1 MAGRPPKSRTF
12 TPVAEIVPDIGSR
25 RATSYD
31 VARLAN
37 VSQSSVSRA
46 FTPGAS
52 ISEDVRSRVME
63 VAAQLG
69 YQPNAIARSLIT
81 RRSDLIGLMIGHA
94 TNLNYPEVLFELSRR
109 ISAAGSR
116 VLLFALES
124 ETEIATIMEQL
135 WRYQVDGV
143 IAAARLSPE
152 QVAEFAAQR
161 VPLVLYNRVLPDCA
175 VTAVSVDH
183 ADGERRLIDRLV
195 RAGHQRLGL
204 ISGPADNAV
213 SVERMESAIIR
224 LRHHG
229 ITSVATARGTY
240 SYESGG
246 EAFGQL
252 VEALSGPPDA
262 VVCANDA
269 MALGAMDAARHHYKL
284 SVPDDVSIVGFDG
297 SGASRW
303 LSYDLTTI
311 RQPVRRMA
319 EAAVQMVMERI
330 ESPDVEPETR
340 LYAGE
345 LIAGR
350 SARLG

>member
-1 MAGRPPKSRTF
+1 MQ
-12 TPVAEIVPDIGSR
+12 PVAETLPDMGNR

-31 VARLAN
+31 VARMAN

-46 FTPGAS
+46 FTSGAS
-52 ISEDVRSRVME
+52 ISEDVRQRVLE

-81 RRSDLIGLMIGHA
+81 RRSDLIGLMIGQA
-94 TNLNYPEVLFELSRR
+94 TNLIYPEVLFELSRR
-109 ISAAGSR
+109 ISASGSR

-124 ETEIATIMEQL
+124 EAEIGAAMEQL

-143 IAAARLSPE
+143 ISAARLSAE
-152 QVAEFAAQR
+152 QVGEFATRR

-183 ADGERRLIDRLV
+183 ADGERRLVDRLV
-195 RAGHQRLGL
+195 KAGHRRFGL

-213 SVERMESAIIR
+213 SVERMESALAR
-224 LRHHG
+224 LRQHG
-229 ITSVATARGTY
+229 LDQVAAARGAYT
-240 SYESGG
+240 YESGG

-252 VEALSGPPDA
+252 VEMLAGPPDA
-262 VVCANDA
+262 VICANDA
-269 MALGAMDAARHHYKL
+269 MAIGAVDAARHHYKL
-284 SVPDDVSIVGFDG
+284 SVPQQVSIVGFDG
-297 SGASRW
+297 AGTARW

-319 EAAVQMVMERI
+319 EAAVQMLMERI
-330 ESPDVEPETR
+330 DTPDMEPETR

-345 LIAGR
+345 LIQGG

>member
-1 MAGRPPKSRTF
+1 MGN
-12 TPVAEIVPDIGSR
+12 R

-46 FTPGAS
+46 FTAGAS
-52 ISEDVRSRVME
+52 ISEDVRQRVME

-81 RRSDLIGLMIGHA
+81 RRSDLVGLMIGQS

-124 ETEIATIMEQL
+124 EAEIGATMEQL

-143 IAAARLSPE
+143 ISAARLSPE
-152 QVAEFAAQR
+152 QVEEFATRR
-161 VPLVLYNRVLPDCA
+161 VPLVLYNRVLPGCA

-183 ADGERRLIDRLV
+183 ADGERRLVDRLIK
-195 RAGHQRLGL
+195 AGHQRFGL
-204 ISGPADNAV
+204 ISGPPDSAV
-213 SVERMESAIIR
+213 SVERMESALAR

-229 ITSVATARGTY
+229 IVSVAQARGTY
-240 SYESGG
+240 AYDSGRD
-246 EAFGQL
+246 AFSQL
-252 VEALSGPPDA
+252 VADLGSPPEALI
-262 VVCANDA
+262 CANDA
-269 MALGAMDAARHHYKL
+269 MAIGAMDAARYHHKL
-284 SVPDDVSIVGFDG
+284 SVPADVSIVGFDG
-297 SGASRW
+297 AGASRW
-303 LSYDLTTI
+303 LSHELTTI

-319 EAAVQMVMERI
+319 EAAVQMLMERI
-330 ESPDVEPETR
+330 ETPEMEPETR

-345 LIAGR
+345 LIQGR